1 LYKLESSINNSRGF
15 PHSSVL
21 FIDVHVM
28 NLPQTKPIVPSPET
42 PGPQPDPEK
51 AIESWEGEGGKV
63 APAEDAR
70 AGSAEPGTRRT

>member
-1 LYKLESSINNSRGF
+1 MLDMQFMKL
-15 PHSSVL
+15 PLH
-21 FIDVHVM
+21 
-28 NLPQTKPIVPSPET
+28 KPIIPIAET
-42 PGPQPDPEK
+42 SKPQPDSEQ